1 MEFIRNFPFF
11 SIMLSMLSGI
21 VTSILPK
28 KAARI
33 LNAAM
38 ISVVFILS
46 VILLVYLNKDGS
58 YFVYM
63 MGHFP
68 APYGNEIRAGVLEAL
83 MAAFFSVIMLL
94 SVLGG
99 HKKLEEEVDAD
110 RHNLYYI
117 LVDMMLSSL

>member
-1 MEFIRNFPFF
+1 MELIENFPFF
-11 SIMLSMLSGI
+11 SIMLSMFSGI
-21 VTSILPK
+21 VTSMLPK

-33 LNAAM
+33 LNTVM
-38 ISVVFILS
+38 LSVVFLLS
-46 VILLVYLNKDGS
+46 VILLWYLNKKGG

-83 MAAFFSVIMLL
+83 MAAFFSIIMLL

-99 HKKLEEEVDAD
+99 RKKLDEEVAVCLLTFW
-110 RHNLYYI
+110 H
-117 LVDMMLSSL
+117 